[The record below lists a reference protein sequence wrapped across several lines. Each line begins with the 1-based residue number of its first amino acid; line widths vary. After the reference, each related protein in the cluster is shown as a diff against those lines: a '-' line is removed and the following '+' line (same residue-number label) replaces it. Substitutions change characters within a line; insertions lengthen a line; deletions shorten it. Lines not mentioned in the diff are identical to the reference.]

1 MAANV
6 IVVHICSIRSRKLI
20 NQICHLLLIMTN
32 LQIADRGKGILGVKM
47 LPFTPIS
54 QELY

>member
-1 MAANV
+1 MANV